1 MRSRY
6 CSSFGGRP
14 CPASRGSSSICAQC
28 TSPRAHLVHNLC
40 RLCGLC
46 VRRHTFTTHSATVI
60 RMGQSTVEI
69 CSTAVLAS
77 VCRCSS
83 TFPTILLP
91 PVCHQSLGVLNIL
104 SAPSVSSPTPLDTPE
119 LPHCSL
125 HSARRR
131 PLSMY
136 NDEPHTAWR
145 KPRFCPLYW
154 VR

>member
-1 MRSRY
+1 MVRSRY

-40 RLCGLC
+40 RLCGLW

-69 CSTAVLAS
+69 RSTAVLAP

-125 HSARRR
+125 HSSRRR
-131 PLSMY
+131 PLSMF
-136 NDEPHTAWR
+136 NDEPHTGWR
-145 KPRFCPLYW
+145 KPL
-154 VR
+154 